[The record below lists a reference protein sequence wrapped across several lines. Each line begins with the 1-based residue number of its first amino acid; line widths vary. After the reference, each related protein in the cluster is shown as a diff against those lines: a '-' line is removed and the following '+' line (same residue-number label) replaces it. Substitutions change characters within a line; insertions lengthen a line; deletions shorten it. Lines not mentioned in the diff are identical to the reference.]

1 MRRTYSNSVKKYR
14 TFRILILFEGRKSIK
29 PNKMVLSPTKAKAT
43 SDIEPPYWLKILFGM
58 SRMYRKNS
66 TKTPKII
73 YPYGLLYFELDRN
86 KK

>member
-1 MRRTYSNSVKKYR
+1 
-14 TFRILILFEGRKSIK
+14 
-29 PNKMVLSPTKAKAT
+29 MVLSPTKAKAT